1 MKSKFAALAGAG
13 LALALVASTYA
24 EARTYRLT
32 VAAGQPTRALAN
44 LALVEKFFVPE
55 VMKRIKEAGLKDTIQ
70 FRQAYAGTLLKP
82 RAVLLGVQDGIADI
96 GYEPTLFHPDKLP
109 LEQVSFAAPFCTDDV
124 LKVGAAITKMHD
136 TIPEM
141 GAQYDKYNVVRLSGG
156 SFDTYQFFT
165 SFKAEKIEDLK
176 GRKMGSTGALLQ
188 WLRLPGVTSV
198 DSNMME
204 YYNSTK
210 TGVYDGFIIF
220 FSAAPAMKYP
230 EAAPFVADVNFGSMY
245 AAALIMNKNS
255 LARLPKEMQKIIRDV
270 AKEWGPRGDKA
281 YSEAGNRGLARSK
294 EMFKNANF
302 IKWSDA
308 ERKKWAM
315 AMPNIAKEWAER
327 NDKAGAPGTKI
338 LKAYMAALREQG
350 VTCLRKWDEGL

>member
-1 MKSKFAALAGAG
+1 MKPSRIALFAAGMALG
-13 LALALVASTYA
+13 LAASTAA
-24 EARTYRLT
+24 EARNYRLT

-44 LALVEKFFVPE
+44 LGLVEKFFVPE
-55 VMKRIKEAGLKDTIQ
+55 IEKRIKAAGLKDSVQ

-109 LEQVSFAAPFCTDDV
+109 LEQVSFAVPFCTDDV
-124 LKVGAAITKMHD
+124 LKVSKAIDHLHA

-141 GAQYDKYNVVRLSGG
+141 RAQYDKFKVERLSGG

-165 SFKAEKIEDLK
+165 SFKAEKLEDLK
-176 GRKMGSTGALLQ
+176 GHKLGSTGAILQ

-220 FSAAPAMKYP
+220 YSAAPAMKYP
-230 EAAPFVADVNFGSMY
+230 EAAPFVQDVNFGAMY
-245 AAALIMNKNS
+245 AAALIANKS
-255 LARLPKEMQKIIRDV
+255 SMSRLPKEIQKIIRDV
-270 AKEWGPRGDKA
+270 AKEWGPAGDKA
-281 YSEAGNRGLARSK
+281 YADAGASGLAKSK
-294 EMFKNANF
+294 QMFKNATF

-327 NDKAGAPGTKI
+327 TDKAGQPGTKV
-338 LKAYMAALREQG
+338 LKAYMDSLRRQG
-350 VTCLRKWDEGL
+350 VNCLRQWDKE